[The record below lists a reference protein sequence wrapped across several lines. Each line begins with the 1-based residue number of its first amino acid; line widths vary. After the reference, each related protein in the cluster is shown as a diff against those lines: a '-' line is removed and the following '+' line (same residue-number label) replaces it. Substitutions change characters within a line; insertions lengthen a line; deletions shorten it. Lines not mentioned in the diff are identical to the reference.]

1 MPCREEE
8 KSVFWI
14 ETDQQ
19 LVEAVASWDDCIG
32 LDTEFI
38 RTDTFY
44 PIPGLYQVASGED
57 VFLVDPLTVEEWTA
71 FNAFL
76 EDPTKVK
83 VMHACQEDL
92 ELINHHLGVQPK
104 NIFDTQFANAF
115 VGLDF
120 SLSYANLVQQIVGIE
135 LQKQETR
142 SNWLQRPLTEEQMIY
157 AADDVIYLVPMYQA
171 LTQSLQAKGRVA
183 WFAEDMGVR
192 GSYSEPD
199 PAHYYSQVKRAW
211 QLSERELARLQSLC
225 RWRENAA
232 RHFDVPRNRVVWDD
246 HLMTLASRERVTAN
260 ELQDLLPRPVL
271 RKYGN
276 ALLDAHA
283 KGCEAEPP
291 ELVAKPLTT
300 GQSARVKALRA
311 IASEHAQSLG
321 VAAELLARRKD
332 VEACMRHFAARG
344 EMSPHYQ
351 GWRSPIVAA
360 QFMEILSH

>member
-8 KSVFWI
+8 TSAFWI
-14 ETDQQ
+14 ETDQA
-19 LVEAVASWDDCIG
+19 LAEAVASWENCIG

-44 PIPGLYQVASGED
+44 PIPGLYQIASGND
-57 VFLVDPLTVEEWTA
+57 VFLIDPLTIEEWEPFKA
-71 FNAFL
+71 CL
-76 EDPTKVK
+76 LDGSVVK

-92 ELINHHLGVQPK
+92 ELINHHLGIQPA

-115 VGLDF
+115 VGMDY
-120 SLSYANLVQQIVGIE
+120 SLSYANLVRQSVEVE

-171 LTQSLQAKGRVA
+171 LTQALQAKGRES
-183 WFAEDMGVR
+183 WFAEDMANR
-192 GSYSEPD
+192 GSYTEPD
-199 PAHYYSQVKRAW
+199 PGDYFSQVKRAW
-211 QLSERELARLQSLC
+211 RLSPRELARLQSLC

-232 RHFDVPRNRVVWDD
+232 RHFDLPRNRIVWDD
-246 HLMTLASRERVTAN
+246 HLMTLAGQEVVTMS
-260 ELQDLLPRPVL
+260 ELQRLLPAPVA

-283 KGCEAEPP
+283 KGASLKVPQP
-291 ELVAKPLTT
+291 LDKPLTAS
-300 GQSARVKALRA
+300 QSARVKALRA
-311 IASEHAQSLG
+311 VAAEHATELG

-332 VEACMRHFAARG
+332 VEACFRHFGAKR
-344 EMSPHYQ
+344 ELSTHYQ
-351 GWRSPIVAA
+351 GWRSDIIGAE
-360 QFMEILSH
+360 FTEILVR